1 MLEAKSWGTHIRLGT
16 TGGDAAPCSFLWC
29 CCGSVAIYCYYYCT
43 HRASA
48 NNKTSVLLVVDVYRW
63 QRWHRKFATLV
74 AAPFGLAVVACCG
87 PRLLP
92 RQLLC
97 CVAWRYGTRYY
108 MPWRVYVRIL
118 GWSCV
123 LRSFSFSQVCGFI
136 LFVSNH
142 LFCCSALPRC
152 PCLIPHD
159 GFAISFFE

>member
-1 MLEAKSWGTHIRLGT
+1 MPLHVLSCGAVGVVQLLYTAT
-16 TGGDAAPCSFLWC
+16 TTL
-29 CCGSVAIYCYYYCT
+29 
-43 HRASA
+43 RASA
-48 NNKTSVLLVVDVYRW
+48 NNNKQQCCWLSMSIGGSGGTAVKS
-63 QRWHRKFATLV
+63 AALV